1 MGNCSGICGVS
12 DPAQGQKAN
21 LDDIDQ
27 AIREVDQTKNGGDS
41 KDKTMINANEAKK
54 TTKQDSKSKYVL
66 KDDTNKYNN
75 ASNDTT
81 NAKKDIQKG
90 VKKK

>member
-12 DPAQGQKAN
+12 DPAQGQKSN

-27 AIREVDQTKNGGDS
+27 AIREVDQSKNGAES
-41 KDKTMINANEAKK
+41 NNKSIINSNADEAKK

-66 KDDTNKYNN
+66 
-75 ASNDTT
+75 
-81 NAKKDIQKG
+81 
-90 VKKK
+90 